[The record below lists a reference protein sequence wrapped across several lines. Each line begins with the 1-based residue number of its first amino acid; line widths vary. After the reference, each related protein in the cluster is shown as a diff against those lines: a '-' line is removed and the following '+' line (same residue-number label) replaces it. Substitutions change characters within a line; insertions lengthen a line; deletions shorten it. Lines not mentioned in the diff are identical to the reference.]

1 MIYENGFYI
10 AFNNKEENKLL
21 LFKIYIDPK
30 SKSMR
35 EYFKKPLY
43 QEESSLPIDIVCTP
57 YGCCLLLTDSRD
69 EDLLF
74 IEMISHTGELLW
86 RNNIMQNGSF
96 PIEAK
101 VNQLIFYNDKT
112 KKPEFGMNAMFHPY
126 SGRLCYGA
134 RRIMCIFSYMNNF
147 GVRVGGGREDNS
159 GDLIITYSDDGT
171 EVNLVSNWCTTHS
184 LTQRS
189 YFDGKYFYTAA
200 LGDAHPA
207 NIKVLRIDPI
217 LKFDINNKNNKNQ
230 INSYENEDNNEFG
243 NNYGQIEQP
252 EQKLEHY
259 PSIQERIINEAE
271 KENKKI
277 KTEFGYEESYY
288 MRNLDYCGA
297 SGRVTLRH
305 NFVFSEIVEGSIPG
319 NLMGLTS
326 GRLGDITP
334 IQNDKLAIV
343 FSRIKCIDGGC
354 INKNSELSLII
365 FNPELKVENVCH
377 FRDGELINCIKQARY
392 GNNLLIMISLSKKVT
407 QDHKYIYDKY
417 TFMDEPIDEDHFP
430 CNFFLVNP
438 GGKIKSS
445 LISYNCNFFAPGD
458 DFETLLDGSVV
469 WSIVDDEDNL
479 YLGILPVKDTQVLLD
494 RFPKEIIPCSKLDD
508 FLSRKDEEAEKARI
522 EREKELLKRM
532 GIDEEKTRKK
542 ILKSEL
548 MEKEVR
554 QKEIEEYNKI
564 NGNNN
569 DNDNEEDVV
578 NQLSEQ

>member
-1 MIYENGFYI
+1 
-10 AFNNKEENKLL
+10 
-21 LFKIYIDPK
+21 
-30 SKSMR
+30 
-35 EYFKKPLY
+35 
-43 QEESSLPIDIVCTP
+43 
-57 YGCCLLLTDSRD
+57 
-69 EDLLF
+69 
-74 IEMISHTGELLW
+74 
-86 RNNIMQNGSF
+86 MQNGSY

-112 KKPEFGMNAMFHPY
+112 RKPEFGMNAMFHPY

-171 EVNLVSNWCTTHS
+171 EVNLVSNWSTTHS
-184 LTQRS
+184 LTQRT
-189 YFDGKYFYTAA
+189 YFDGKFFYTAA

-217 LKFDINNKNNKNQ
+217 LKFDINVRNKKNR
-230 INSYENEDNNEFG
+230 INSYENEENDEFG
-243 NNYGQIEQP
+243 NNLNQIEQP
-252 EQKLEHY
+252 EQKLDHY
-259 PSIQERIINEAE
+259 PPLQEKIINEAE
-271 KENKKI
+271 KENNKI

-305 NFVFSEIVEGSIPG
+305 NFIYSEIVDGSIPG
-319 NLMGLTS
+319 NLRGLTS
-326 GRLGDITP
+326 GRLGDMTP
-334 IQNDKLAIV
+334 IQNDKIAIV

-365 FNPELKVENVCH
+365 FNSDLKVENVCH
-377 FRDGELINCIKQARY
+377 YRDGDLINCIKQARY

-417 TFMDEPIDEDHFP
+417 SFIDEPIDDEHLP
-430 CNFFLVNP
+430 CNFFLVNA
-438 GGKIKSS
+438 GGKIKSG
-445 LISYNCNFFAPGD
+445 LISYNCNFFSPGD

-508 FLSRKDEEAEKARI
+508 FLANKGEEAEKARI
-522 EREKELLKRM
+522 EREKELFKRM

-542 ILKSEL
+542 ILNSEL
-548 MEKEVR
+548 KEKERR
-554 QKEIEEYNKI
+554 QKELEEYNKI
-564 NGNNN
+564 NNN
-569 DNDNEEDVV
+569 DDNEDLV
-578 NQLSEQ
+578 NQLSNKS

>member
-1 MIYENGFYI
+1 
-10 AFNNKEENKLL
+10 
-21 LFKIYIDPK
+21 
-30 SKSMR
+30 
-35 EYFKKPLY
+35 
-43 QEESSLPIDIVCTP
+43 
-57 YGCCLLLTDSRD
+57 
-69 EDLLF
+69 
-74 IEMISHTGELLW
+74 
-86 RNNIMQNGSF
+86 MQNGSF

-217 LKFDINNKNNKNQ
+217 LKFDINDKNNKNQ
-230 INSYENEDNNEFG
+230 INSYENEGNNEFG
-243 NNYGQIEQP
+243 DNFGQIEQP

-259 PSIQERIINEAE
+259 PPIQEKIINEAE
-271 KENKKI
+271 KENNKI

-305 NFVFSEIVEGSIPG
+305 NFIYSEIVEGSIPG

-354 INKNSELSLII
+354 MNKNSELSLII

-392 GNNLLIMISLSKKVT
+392 GNNLLIMMSLSKKVT

-438 GGKIKSS
+438 GGKIKSG

-479 YLGILPVKDTQVLLD
+479 YLGILPVKDTMTLLD

-522 EREKELLKRM
+522 ERERELLKRM

-548 MEKEVR
+548 MEREMR

-564 NGNNN
+564 NGDNN
-569 DNDNEEDVV
+569 DNNNEEDVV